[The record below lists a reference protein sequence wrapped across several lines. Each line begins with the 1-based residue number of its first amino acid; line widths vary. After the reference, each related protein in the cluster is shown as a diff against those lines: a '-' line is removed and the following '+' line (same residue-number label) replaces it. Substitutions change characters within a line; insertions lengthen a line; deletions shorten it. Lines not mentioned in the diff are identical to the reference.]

1 MYLNSDLTSLVGV
14 RISII
19 FGYVIA
25 PILILLCVPRVSI
38 FLPRTFLH
46 KKGSAHVP
54 ATGCPTMPP
63 TKSGASHRTFRG
75 GLNLLGNW
83 SCMVYLHNSSVHTNS
98 YNFVIGHRKI
108 SGAVGSAPQDT
119 TSARRGAKVVDPGGC
134 CDSTGAQISRVEKQG
149 GRAAPHVKRI

>member
-46 KKGSAHVP
+46 K
-54 ATGCPTMPP
+54 
-63 TKSGASHRTFRG
+63 
-75 GLNLLGNW
+75 
-83 SCMVYLHNSSVHTNS
+83 
-98 YNFVIGHRKI
+98 
-108 SGAVGSAPQDT
+108 
-119 TSARRGAKVVDPGGC
+119 
-134 CDSTGAQISRVEKQG
+134 
-149 GRAAPHVKRI
+149 